1 MHQFTK
7 SIGPYTF
14 VSKEETRSF
23 ETPDGVR
30 TFRFLIYGAYN
41 AMGLIGSEK
50 NGIAILDEDKV
61 AVLCDEIAKEISG
74 YNQPS
79 AASRL
84 SMSCCRWIG
93 KFSKTLL
100 TFTNVV
106 VTLSDMKLK
115 KAKKMKFKPRN
126 PFALPEVLK
135 KTRKHKNKKRCIK
148 TTRQK
153 NPLTE
158 D

>member
-79 AASRL
+79 ATAIETFNELLQVDWKVFQDFINFHKRSRYT
-84 SMSCCRWIG
+84 I
-93 KFSKTLL
+93 
-100 TFTNVV
+100 
-106 VTLSDMKLK
+106 
-115 KAKKMKFKPRN
+115 
-126 PFALPEVLK
+126 
-135 KTRKHKNKKRCIK
+135 
-148 TTRQK
+148 
-153 NPLTE
+153 
-158 D
+158 